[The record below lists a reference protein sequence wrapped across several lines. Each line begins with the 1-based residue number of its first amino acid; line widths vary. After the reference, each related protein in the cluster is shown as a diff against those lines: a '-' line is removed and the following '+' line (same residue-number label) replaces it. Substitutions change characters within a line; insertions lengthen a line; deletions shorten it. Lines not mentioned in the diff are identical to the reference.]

1 MLGGIQLATS
11 GGTIPFQSTGPIGHR
26 SRMRDRLLAGPAAL
40 ADYEILEMLLFLGI
54 PRRDTKPQAKGLINR
69 FGSLATVLTAG
80 HRALRTAGLEQ
91 RAIEAFDLVAEAAAQ
106 LSRADR
112 GERVMLGNW
121 IALERYLDLP
131 ARMVQPPAFSALL
144 LNNRNQLLAE
154 HRWQPDVDAATLG
167 REMLR
172 HALERH
178 ATAVILLRNQA
189 GALPELTGADR
200 ALHRRME
207 RAGAALSVIV
217 HDLVVIGGGDWISL
231 RQQKSLH

>member
-1 MLGGIQLATS
+1 MDTS
-11 GGTIPFQSTGPIGHR
+11 GESIPFQSTGPAGHR

-69 FGSLATVLTAG
+69 FGSLAATLTAG
-80 HRALRTAGLEQ
+80 RGPLRAAGLEQ

-106 LSRADR
+106 LSRAES

-121 IALERYLDLP
+121 TALERYLNLP
-131 ARMVQPPAFSALL
+131 SRVHQPAAFGALL

-172 HALERH
+172 YALERH

-189 GALPELTGADR
+189 EAQPVLTGADR
-200 ALHRRME
+200 ALHARLE
-207 RAGAALSVIV
+207 QAGAALSVLV

-231 RQQKSLH
+231 RQQRALH